1 MKKINIIFRWKI
13 NEGNN
18 IKAKELKVTQIK
30 ISSRTNIEKQL
41 KVR

>member
-1 MKKINIIFRWKI
+1 MKKINIIFKQKI

-18 IKAKELKVTQIK
+18 IKAKELKITQIK
-30 ISSRTNIEKQL
+30 NISMTNIEKQL